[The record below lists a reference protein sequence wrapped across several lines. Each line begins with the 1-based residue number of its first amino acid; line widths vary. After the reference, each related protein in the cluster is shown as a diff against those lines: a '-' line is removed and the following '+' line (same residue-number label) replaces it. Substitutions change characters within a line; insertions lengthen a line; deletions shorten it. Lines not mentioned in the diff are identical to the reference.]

1 MRFQRRGGR
10 KRIVAP
16 DGSPCDDTGW
26 HARQD
31 APGRGGGRKAW
42 LSYSG
47 AWTRT
52 TSAALLC
59 SELSEIIG
67 GEEYPVIEPGAWR
80 DAAFASAEYWGAVSV

>member
-16 DGSPCDDTGW
+16 DGSSCDDTGW

-31 APGRGGGRKAW
+31 APERGGGRKAW

-59 SELSEIIG
+59 GELSEIIG
-67 GEEYPVIEPGAWR
+67 GEEYPVIEPRGGTQPWHRRNIGAP
-80 DAAFASAEYWGAVSV
+80 